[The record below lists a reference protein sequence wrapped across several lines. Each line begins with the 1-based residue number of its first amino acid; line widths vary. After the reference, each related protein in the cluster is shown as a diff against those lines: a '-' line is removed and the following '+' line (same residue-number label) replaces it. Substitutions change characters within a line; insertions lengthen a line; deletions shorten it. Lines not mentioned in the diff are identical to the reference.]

1 MQKLDL
7 TKLNLSLN
15 PGLVNS
21 SLSPWLKLAKINIK
35 LGFSNQGLNYTNL
48 CNLCNSYVCC
58 LYHGNNAKLQ
68 KKTVFT
74 KNWLKV

>member
-21 SLSPWLKLAKINIK
+21 SLSPWLKLLAKINI
-35 LGFSNQGLNYTNL
+35 NL
-48 CNLCNSYVCC
+48 DLVIK
-58 LYHGNNAKLQ
+58 A
-68 KKTVFT
+68 
-74 KNWLKV
+74 